1 MMQFTLRSDAL
12 YGIRLISFT
21 KIDKWSILVKEM
33 RGEYFGGDFFGLHFL
48 Y

>member
-33 RGEYFGGDFFGLHFL
+33 SLGAMLMKMVIFL
-48 Y
+48 